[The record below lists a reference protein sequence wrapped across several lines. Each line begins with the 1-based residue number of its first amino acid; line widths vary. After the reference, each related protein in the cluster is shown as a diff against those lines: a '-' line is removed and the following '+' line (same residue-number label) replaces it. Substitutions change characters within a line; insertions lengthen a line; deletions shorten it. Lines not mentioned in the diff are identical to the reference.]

1 MLRILFAI
9 SIIALLMLL
18 WASISIAQ
26 HIRHARR
33 RRRAAAKK
41 VSEVAL
47 LYGEVDTDDD
57 FAGQRSVAPPP
68 PPPSPSTL
76 EKKPE
81 RADWAYFKKDLGDLS
96 DPYQERR
103 RKARESSGQQGS
115 Q

>member
-18 WASISIAQ
+18 WASIAIAQ
-26 HIRHARR
+26 HIRHARQ

-47 LYGEVDTDDD
+47 LYGELDTDDE
-57 FAGQRSVAPPP
+57 FIGPRSGAPPP
-68 PPPSPSTL
+68 PPPLPSTQQ
-76 EKKPE
+76 KKPE
-81 RADWAYFKKDLGDLS
+81 RADWAYNKDLGDLS
-96 DPYQERR
+96 DPYQDRR
-103 RKARESSGQQGS
+103 RKPRESSGQQGS